1 MPLSGTLLRIHLFPV
16 KSMDGAPVDEVRVE
30 PAGLVGDRG
39 WAVVDTTGRPLRTKD
54 HPALATCLAR
64 ATPTGPELLLPGAGS
79 PVPAAA
85 AGPHLAALL
94 GTGPLDVRPQPGGAR
109 QVAAVHVVALADL
122 GTAPGG
128 TRANLLLDLPGGT
141 AGRAGSRLRI
151 GDVELH
157 LDAPPRHCAGVHA
170 SVLRPGTVRTG
181 DDVVLLEAPPAAAA
195 GRTRR
200 ERG

>member
-1 MPLSGTLLRIHLFPV
+1 MPLSGTLLRIRLFPV
-16 KSMDGAPVDEVRVE
+16 KSLDGAPVDEARIE

-39 WAVVDTTGRPLRTKD
+39 WAVVDASGRPLRTKD

-64 ATPTGPELLLPGAGS
+64 ATPTGPELLLPAVEG

-85 AGPHLAALL
+85 AGPPLTALL
-94 GTGPLDVRPQPGGAR
+94 GTGPLSVQPQPGGAR

-122 GTAPGG
+122 GPAPGDP
-128 TRANLLLDLPGGT
+128 RANLLLDLPGGT
-141 AGRAGSRLRI
+141 AGLAGRRLRI
-151 GDVELH
+151 GEVELR

-181 DDVVLLEAPPAAAA
+181 DDVVLLDVPPAGTAV
-195 GRTRR
+195 RTRR